1 MDQKSD
7 TSLSTHAL
15 HKKRPLSPHISIYKP
30 QITSITSILHRLTG
44 IYLYL
49 GLVIL
54 AWTIFSLVYFPNVLE
69 GIGIFLS
76 NHPIID
82 IIFKITLLM
91 WTYSLFYHQLNGIR
105 HLFWDAGK
113 GFDLTVVDITGKLVL
128 ILSVLLTLI
137 CWAAI

>member
-7 TSLSTHAL
+7 TSHTTHAL

-69 GIGIFLS
+69 TIGIFLS
-76 NHPIID
+76 NHLIID
-82 IIFKITLLM
+82 VIFKIMLLI

-113 GFDLTVVDITGKLVL
+113 GFDLTMVDITGKLVL